1 MHVDGSTL
9 LVLGDTGEG
18 QPGVPGEMGLYKA
31 RGGGEAAADVDDES
45 VPQLGGVRVPQHV
58 GCVVVAVGA
67 QRPADDRRFWG
78 VHRPA
83 ADGASVFA
91 GAAIATGAAPLSGA
105 VDGAEGR
112 SSEGDEEPGTVAD
125 RFGDVLAAEKAGA
138 DQVEGVPG
146 VQARAGRTDGGA
158 AVAAADEETF
168 AGFVAGVVVVKDLA
182 GRTVQGGGGTGEV
195 DGVDAAAGCG
205 YLLQPAGELRVLGD
219 ADGIAVCFG
228 ELTQAR
234 RAVENGAPVSRG
246 EFRGDGGGLPGW
258 AAETARVVVGGALSV
273 MGIAPLRG
281 RAEGGWVSGWFRCPG
296 RRGSAVSVRSRSC
309 ELRRP
314 CSAGT
319 SREA

>member
-1 MHVDGSTL
+1 M
-9 LVLGDTGEG
+9 
-18 QPGVPGEMGLYKA
+18 
-31 RGGGEAAADVDDES
+31 
-45 VPQLGGVRVPQHV
+45 
-58 GCVVVAVGA
+58 
-67 QRPADDRRFWG
+67 
-78 VHRPA
+78 HRPA
-83 ADGASVFA
+83 ADGTSVLA
-91 GAAIATGAAPLSGA
+91 GSAIATGMAPLANA

-112 SSEGDEEPGTVAD
+112 GGQRDEESGAVAD
-125 RFGDVLAAEKAGA
+125 RFGDVLAAKEACA
-138 DQVEGVPG
+138 DQVERVSS

-182 GRTVQGGGGTGEV
+182 GRTVQGGRGAGEV
-195 DGVDAAAGCG
+195 DGVGAAAGCG

-219 ADGIAVCFG
+219 ADGITVCFG

-246 EFRGDGGGLPGW
+246 VLGCDGGGLPGW
-258 AAETARVVVGGALSV
+258 AAEAARVVVGGALSV
-273 MGIAPLRG
+273 TGIAPLCG
-281 RAEGGWVSGWFRCPG
+281 WAEVGWVSGWFRCPG

-309 ELRRP
+309 GLRRP